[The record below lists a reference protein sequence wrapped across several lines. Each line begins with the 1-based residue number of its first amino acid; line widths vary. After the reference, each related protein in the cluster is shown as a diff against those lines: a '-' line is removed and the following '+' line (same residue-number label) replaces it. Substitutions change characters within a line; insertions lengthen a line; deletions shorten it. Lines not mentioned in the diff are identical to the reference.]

1 MSARALIGA
10 PEVPESGDYLRDGRN
25 PDGTHE
31 GFYYSAET
39 MAVNPAAV
47 RAAER
52 IAAGPQASYGVDWG
66 SPEQLAANGRKLIE
80 FRARGVADHIRRAI
94 ASRHKGESE

>member
-1 MSARALIGA
+1 
-10 PEVPESGDYLRDGRN
+10 
-25 PDGTHE
+25 
-31 GFYYSAET
+31 

-80 FRARGVADHIRRAI
+80 YRARGTADRIRMAI
-94 ASRHKGESE
+94 GNR